1 MNKLII
7 LILVTAFA
15 ATLTPALAS
24 AKSWPQIDQ
33 SFYCTMQAPG
43 QGGTY
48 STEALNSNF
57 TCVSRQTNAL
67 KNWIDQILAQ
77 MPLPTE
83 SIPVPSGPPVD
94 ICPNGICPP
103 TIIETPPAKPIEGIP
118 STPVKLCDIKIVD
131 QTITVSCDEKG
142 LPITQKGW
150 KGDDVK
156 IIQEFLRTEGSFKY
170 PQTTG
175 YFGTL
180 TGDAVRTFQKKYNLP
195 STGVVDKPTLEKMQ
209 SASSQIAPAQ
219 TSRINNLKPSNR

>member
-33 SFYCTMQAPG
+33 KFYCTFGPPG
-43 QGGTY
+43 YQWTDAVNCLDAR
-48 STEALNSNF
+48 TM
-57 TCVSRQTNAL
+57 AL